1 MKCVACGSN
10 NLIEGSVQDNAGST
24 KEYFKPKNVSAL
36 RAAFGY
42 GVREITAFGCIH
54 CGNLQF
60 IVNFTDEDKKSRQ
73 DFGGRQS
80 GLLER
85 IESE

>member
-1 MKCVACGSN
+1 MKCIACAST
-10 NLIEGSVQDNAGST
+10 NLIEGSIQDNAGST

-36 RAAFGY
+36 KAAFGY
-42 GVREITAFGCIH
+42 GVREITAFGCVR

-60 IVNFTDEDKKSRQ
+60 IVNFTEEDKNVHLNFEGQ
-73 DFGGRQS
+73 QPD
-80 GLLER
+80 LLER